1 MSSVMNSLQ
10 GADVT
15 PTTVQIN
22 AIAAAR
28 AKAAKVMAQWT
39 ALETTDLAAV
49 NAKLKA
55 AGVETLAKTPSG
67 EK

>member
-1 MSSVMNSLQ
+1 MNSLQ
-10 GADVT
+10 GADVP
-15 PTTVQIN
+15 PTTAQLT

-28 AKAAKVMAQWT
+28 ATAAKVMAQWT

-49 NAKLKA
+49 NAKLEA
-55 AGVETLAKTPSG
+55 AGVETLTKTPSS